1 MAKKGRSEIFG
12 GKMEIF
18 SVPPNSAPSLR
29 LCLGPKN
36 ARLPRAYDDLITV
49 LLLLLPS
56 SSLPHP
62 LLCLANQ
69 SLKHSVYPCVCPS
82 VCLSLSLSMSLYL
95 SLSLLAIVTSQMTHA
110 LSSAYNI

>member
-56 SSLPHP
+56 SSLPHS
-62 LLCLANQ
+62 LLCLANH

-82 VCLSLSLSMSLYL
+82 VCLFVSVSVYVPVSVSVSLGDRDFSNDSCF
-95 SLSLLAIVTSQMTHA
+95 V
-110 LSSAYNI
+110 